1 MKASLS
7 LPPEMLAPVSR
18 RAFIIGTATAATS
31 VAAAL
36 AVPRRPAGDAPQ
48 KKLEALIPKEIGD
61 WRYLSST
68 GVVASAEND
77 DADIYDDLLTRVYQ
91 APGQPPIMLLIAY
104 GRTQGGNLQLHRPE
118 TCYPGQGFV
127 LSDSEPRE
135 LHFGDANIVE
145 ARAFTAKRDQRI
157 ERLIYWTRIGD
168 RFPRNSAQE
177 YMAIFASVVR
187 RTVPDGVLV
196 RVSAIGNDT
205 VRSDMAVDR
214 FAHDLVLYSGNDA
227 RRVLLGDSMATA
239 IAETERSSAL

>member
-1 MKASLS
+1 M
-7 LPPEMLAPVSR
+7 PPEMLAPLSR
-18 RAFIIGTATAATS
+18 RSFVIGAAAAATS
-31 VAAAL
+31 TAAAM
-36 AVPRRPAGDAPQ
+36 AVPRRTAGDAPQ
-48 KKLEALIPKEIGD
+48 KKLDALIAKDIGE
-61 WRYLSST
+61 WQYLSSS

-77 DADIYDDLLTRVYQ
+77 DADIYDDLLTRIYQ

-135 LHFGDANIVE
+135 LTFGDTNMVE
-145 ARAFTAKRDQRI
+145 ARAFTAKRDERI

-168 RFPRNSAQE
+168 RFPRNSAEE

-196 RVSAIGNDT
+196 RASAIGSDT
-205 VRSDMAVDR
+205 VRSDQAVDR
-214 FAHDLVLYSGNDA
+214 FAHDLIRYSSDEA
-227 RRVLLGDSMATA
+227 RRVLLGGAMASG
-239 IAETERSSAL
+239 IAEAERASAS